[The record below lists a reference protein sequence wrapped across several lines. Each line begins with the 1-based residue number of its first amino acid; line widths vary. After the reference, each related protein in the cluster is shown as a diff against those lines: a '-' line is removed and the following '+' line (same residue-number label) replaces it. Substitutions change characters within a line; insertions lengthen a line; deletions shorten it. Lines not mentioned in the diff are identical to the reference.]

1 MPENGRGT
9 TPASGRQGDV
19 GSTEPEVRAD
29 PDPRTLRR
37 RASDDRPAVT
47 DAEAVDHAVNAYLP
61 FPEAQRHGIG
71 LCLSGGG
78 FRAALFHLGALRR
91 LHELGIL
98 AKVWTI
104 SSVSGGSIAA
114 ALLATGAEWPIAL
127 TAAEWEERIAVP
139 LRALTRRNLRTPPLL
154 RRLLPWN
161 WFRSSTAVET
171 LARSFERRLTALA
184 LGDLP
189 ALPIFVLSATDMAF
203 GDNWV
208 FQKDRMGAYQPGYVT
223 PFPEDWPL
231 ARAVAAS
238 ACFPPV
244 FNPMRL
250 EFPKDC
256 YIGGNAFA
264 GKQTDEAFED
274 LRLTDGGNY
283 DNLALEPVWKKHE
296 TVLVSDGGG
305 LFPFQSDRNLFRR
318 LQRYTAIVENQARA
332 LRKRWLVASFQTDV
346 LHGAYWGIGSSR
358 SRYDPDDRTGYSKD
372 LAQTAIASIRTDM
385 DSFSEAEAAVLEN
398 HGYLMADVAVRT
410 HVKALVPSPLPP
422 LAIPHPHWMDEVRV
436 RKALAKSHKRRLLG
450 RWGQA

>member
-9 TPASGRQGDV
+9 TRASSRQGDA
-19 GSTEPEVRAD
+19 GSTEPDIRD
-29 PDPRTLRR
+29 DPRALRS
-37 RASDDRPAVT
+37 RANDERPAVT
-47 DAEAVDHAVNAYLP
+47 DAEAVEHAVNAYLP
-61 FPEAQRHGIG
+61 LPEAQRHGIG

-98 AKVWTI
+98 ARVWTV

-114 ALLATGAEWPIAL
+114 AHLATSAPWPIAL
-127 TAAEWEERIAVP
+127 SAKDWEDRIGAP
-139 LRALTRRNLRTPPLL
+139 LRALTSHNFRTPPLL

-171 LARSFERRLTALA
+171 LARLFERRLTPLA
-184 LGDLP
+184 LGQLP
-189 ALPIFVLSATDMAF
+189 AMPMFVLSATDMAF

-208 FQKDRMGAYQPGYVT
+208 FQRDRMGAYQSGYVT
-223 PFPEDWPL
+223 PFPKDWPL

-250 EFPKDC
+250 EFPKDR
-256 YIGGNAFA
+256 YVDGNAFA
-264 GKQTDEAFED
+264 GKQTDEAFDD

-283 DNLALEPVWKKHE
+283 DNLALEPVWKKHQ

-332 LRKRWLVASFQTDV
+332 LRKRWLVASFQTGV
-346 LHGAYWGIGSSR
+346 LHGAYWGIGSAR
-358 SRYDPDDRTGYSKD
+358 SRYDPKDGTGYSKD
-372 LAQTAIASIRTDM
+372 LAQTSIASIRTDM
-385 DSFSEAEAAVLEN
+385 DSFSEPEAAVLEN
-398 HGYLMADVAVRT
+398 HGYLMADVAIRT
-410 HVKALVPSPLPP
+410 HVQGLVPSPVPP
-422 LAIPHPHWMDEVRV
+422 LRIPHDEWMDEVRA
-436 RKALAKSHKRRLLG
+436 RRALAKSHKRRLLG
-450 RWGQA
+450 RWGRS